1 MVLPKPTT
9 SQLMDSLPGWPTSII
24 MSREAAVAWQSHNV
38 PWTWTAP
45 EFKTQTRMLAA
56 KDCPARD
63 MIAWL
68 IHGVRWL
75 DSCKDDVS
83 VGFEGQASF
92 WEKNRSY
99 LQAWVDGSNASVP
112 EEALE
117 VACARLDWH
126 PVWKNFKLATLVD
139 DFYWAREIQ
148 QHPSRV
154 AAARKPLSPLGS
166 FELAQASDDYDFQF
180 SCAAVIARGM
190 QHRRGVVAEKK
201 ISGTLELLDSPAF
214 AKLAQPFK
222 RCLLVT
228 SALQVSMG
236 ALHPFLSER
245 ALSVWAHELSDEE
258 QVWWLKKSR
267 SMSVT
272 SDKSAQLLE
281 QGIHPLSFVHRG
293 QEKDLIVLQAIN
305 PDAFRYGYI
314 LNGLLSNDTPE
325 PLPLPDLDASDMTC

>member
-1 MVLPKPTT
+1 
-9 SQLMDSLPGWPTSII
+9 
-24 MSREAAVAWQSHNV
+24 MSRETAVAWQSHNV
-38 PWTWTAP
+38 PWTWTAH
-45 EFKTQTRMLAA
+45 EFETQTRLLAA

-75 DSCKDDVS
+75 ESCEDYVS
-83 VGFEGQASF
+83 MGFEGQASF

-148 QHPSRV
+148 RYPSRIS
-154 AAARKPLSPLGS
+154 AARKSLSPLGS
-166 FELAQASDDYDFQF
+166 FELAQASVDYDFQF
-180 SCAAVIARGM
+180 SCAEIITKNMDAAQG
-190 QHRRGVVAEKK
+190 A
-201 ISGTLELLDSPAF
+201 SGTLEILDSPSF
-214 AKLAQPFK
+214 GKLAQPFK

-228 SALQVSMG
+228 SAQKVSVG

-245 ALSVWAHELSDEE
+245 ALSVWAQGLFDEE
-258 QVWWLKKSR
+258 QAWWLKKSR
-267 SMSVT
+267 SMSFT
-272 SDKSAQLLE
+272 SEKSAQLLE
-281 QGIHPLSFVHRG
+281 QGIHPLSFVHRSR
-293 QEKDLIVLQAIN
+293 EKDLAVLQAIN

-314 LNGLLSNDTPE
+314 LNGLLSNDTSE
-325 PLPLPDLDASDMTC
+325 PLPLPDLDENDIAF